1 MLYMTTN
8 KQGKEK
14 FTTHMTKE
22 RELNMLFIITP
33 TRYATVTLFATTNSS
48 RTIPSAHIWSCPVF
62 TEIK

>member
-48 RTIPSAHIWSCPVF
+48 RTIPSAHI
-62 TEIK
+62 